1 MRFAELDF
9 SVEYRF
15 VWAPPSGGGSNA
27 PRPAVSVPHIDV
39 NADGCRGRQA
49 RRCNNTACQEGSSEI
64 SDVSLCL
71 QRLDDLQNWH
81 HFQTVLDDVWNFAVA
96 YPRALVSLQ
105 WMYFLTSSFGF
116 LLGLFISFV
125 SDRFASWKFNFLV
138 WVHLKRDTNFRRYPT
153 TSWHKLP
160 TARRFVKK

>member
-1 MRFAELDF
+1 MPSETSEKLQKYRMSRRNFGDF
-9 SVEYRF
+9 
-15 VWAPPSGGGSNA
+15 
-27 PRPAVSVPHIDV
+27 
-39 NADGCRGRQA
+39 GC
-49 RRCNNTACQEGSSEI
+49 I
-64 SDVSLCL
+64 LCL

-81 HFQTVLDDVWNFAVA
+81 HLQTVFDDVWNFAVA

-153 TSWHKLP
+153 TS
-160 TARRFVKK
+160 